1 MYICRVNQSIINLI
15 MRKTFLLIIAF
26 VTVITAPCQNSAAKE
41 RLLREIAE
49 AEAEIERMQ
58 KASASE
64 ERPEGKYCF
73 EKAVYQQQKPM
84 TDREFEQ
91 FCKANI
97 PSFNAS
103 AAGSNYL
110 ITSSCIQTPA
120 GVHAS
125 YCVSVVPD
133 VVSPKTALDPV
144 SREFELQ
151 KIRNTK
157 AMYTDLINSLKN
169 ELKSNGIDI
178 VDQSTNLVV
187 KHLEI
192 KGVAGNALKS
202 KLKELKDNMMLSLRR
217 RFGLSENGIEN
228 ENAQLV
234 DDITNQAE
242 GLMTLIPGAS
252 LVTCHYLWRILK
264 STPEAGIAI
273 GDAAAAVNIYFQID
287 EFSRK
292 LEQLDAEEARLSS
305 MN

>member
-1 MYICRVNQSIINLI
+1 
-15 MRKTFLLIIAF
+15 MRKTLLLIVAF
-26 VTVITAPCQNSAAKE
+26 VTAITASCQNSAAKE

-49 AEAEIERMQ
+49 AEAEIERLQ
-58 KASASE
+58 KASASK

-73 EKAVYQQQKPM
+73 EKAVYQQKMPM
-84 TDREFEQ
+84 TDSDFEQ

-110 ITSSCIQTPA
+110 ITSSCIQTLA
-120 GVHAS
+120 GVRAS

-133 VVSPKTALDPV
+133 VVSPKPDLNR
-144 SREFELQ
+144 SSKEFELQ

-178 VDQSTNLVV
+178 VDQSTNLAV
-187 KHLEI
+187 KHIEI
-192 KGVAGNALKS
+192 KGVAGSLLKS
-202 KLKELKDNMMLSLRR
+202 KFKELKDNMMLSLRC
-217 RFGLSENGIEN
+217 RFGLSEKGIEN

-234 DDITNQAE
+234 DDMTNQAE
-242 GLMTLIPGAS
+242 NLMSLIPGAS

>member
-1 MYICRVNQSIINLI
+1 
-15 MRKTFLLIIAF
+15 MRKTLLLIVAF
-26 VTVITAPCQNSAAKE
+26 VTAITASCQNSAAKE

-49 AEAEIERMQ
+49 AEAEIERLQ

-73 EKAVYQQQKPM
+73 EKAVYQQKMPM
-84 TDREFEQ
+84 TDSDFEQ

-110 ITSSCIQTPA
+110 ITSSCIQTLA
-120 GVHAS
+120 GVRAS
-125 YCVSVVPD
+125 YCVSVVPN
-133 VVSPKTALDPV
+133 VVSPKPALNPV

-178 VDQSTNLVV
+178 VDQSTNLAV
-187 KHLEI
+187 KHIEI
-192 KGVAGNALKS
+192 KGVAGSVLKS
-202 KLKELKDNMMLSLRR
+202 KFKELKDNMMLSLRC
-217 RFGLSENGIEN
+217 RFGLSEKGIEN

-234 DDITNQAE
+234 DDMTNQAE
-242 GLMTLIPGAS
+242 NLMSLIPGAS

>member
-1 MYICRVNQSIINLI
+1 
-15 MRKTFLLIIAF
+15 MRKTLLLIVAF
-26 VTVITAPCQNSAAKE
+26 VTAITASCQNSAAKE

-49 AEAEIERMQ
+49 AEAEIERLQ

-73 EKAVYQQQKPM
+73 EKAVYQQKMPM
-84 TDREFEQ
+84 TDSDFEQ

-110 ITSSCIQTPA
+110 ITSSCIQTLA
-120 GVHAS
+120 GVRAS

-133 VVSPKTALDPV
+133 VVSPKPDLNR
-144 SREFELQ
+144 SSKEFELQ

-178 VDQSTNLVV
+178 VDQSTNLAV
-187 KHLEI
+187 KHIEI
-192 KGVAGNALKS
+192 KGVAGSVLKS
-202 KLKELKDNMMLSLRR
+202 KFKELKDNMMLSLRC
-217 RFGLSENGIEN
+217 RFGLSEKGIEN

-234 DDITNQAE
+234 DDMTNQAE
-242 GLMTLIPGAS
+242 NLMSLIPGAS

>member
-1 MYICRVNQSIINLI
+1 
-15 MRKTFLLIIAF
+15 MRKTLLLIIAF
-26 VTVITAPCQNSAAKE
+26 VTAITAPCQNSAAKE

-49 AEAEIERMQ
+49 AEAEIERLQ

-64 ERPEGKYCF
+64 GRPEGKYCF

-84 TDREFEQ
+84 TDSEFEQ

-110 ITSSCIQTPA
+110 ITSSCIQTPS
-120 GVHAS
+120 GVRAS

-133 VVSPKTALDPV
+133 VVSPKQAQNPV

-178 VDQSTNLVV
+178 VDQSTNLAV
-187 KHLEI
+187 KHLKI
-192 KGVAGNALKS
+192 KGVAGSVLKS

-217 RFGLSENGIEN
+217 RFGLSEKGIEN

-242 GLMTLIPGAS
+242 DLMTLIPGAS